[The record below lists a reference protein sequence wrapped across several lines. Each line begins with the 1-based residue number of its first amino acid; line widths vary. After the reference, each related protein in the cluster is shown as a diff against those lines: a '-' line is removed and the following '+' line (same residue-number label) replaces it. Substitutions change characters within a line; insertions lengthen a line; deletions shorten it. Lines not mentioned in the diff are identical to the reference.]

1 MTSTKSDDKLASR
14 TRWYCALWLSL
25 ALLALL
31 PGCNSTI
38 VPGPVHAEQASF
50 DGNEQ
55 NSGIGSS
62 SPAGF
67 VVTDHFRAR
76 YNGLIAT
83 YGRDF
88 SPPLKPDDGAAPL
101 GEGRWLVTKQA
112 MVNFLTMNQWRKAKL
127 EPKNL

>member
-1 MTSTKSDDKLASR
+1 MTSTKSDDRQASSA
-14 TRWYCALWLSL
+14 RWYCALWLSL
-25 ALLALL
+25 ALLVL

-38 VPGPVHAEQASF
+38 GPGRVHTSEASF

-55 NSGIGSS
+55 NSGIVSS

-67 VVTDHFRAR
+67 VVTDHFIAR
-76 YNGLIAT
+76 YNVLVTT

-88 SPPLKPDDGAAPL
+88 SPALKPNEGVLLL
-101 GEGRWLVTKQA
+101 GEGRWLVTKQV
-112 MVNFLTMNQWRKAKL
+112 MVNFLTMNQWRKARL